1 MDSQSSL
8 VILFVFL
15 LPFILLHL
23 IKQRKKSSASQERR
37 LPPGP
42 RRLPLIGNLH
52 KLSNGLPH
60 HVLEHLA
67 LQYGPLMFL
76 QLGSISTLVV
86 SSAHMAREIF
96 KTHDLVFSGRPV
108 LYVAKKLSYG
118 CVNLSFAPYGE
129 YWREMRKI
137 VILELLS
144 AKRVQMFQSVRDEEV
159 GLMLDS
165 IAHSKGLINLTQLTL
180 FLANNVLCH
189 SAFGKKYDD
198 GEGIG
203 KSRIHG
209 LLEETRALLG
219 GFFLSDFLPW
229 LSWLNKF
236 NGLEKKVEKC
246 FKGLD
251 NFYDRVI
258 EEHLDPR
265 RPKPEHEDLV
275 DVLLRVQRDPSQA
288 IPLSNDQIKG
298 VLTDMFIAGTDTSS
312 ATLVWT
318 MAELIRNPLVLRKAQ
333 DEVRGVLK
341 GKAKVEE
348 SDLSELMYLKLVLKE
363 SFRLHPAVPLLVPR
377 ETLKSCTIEGY
388 EIPTTTMVF
397 IHAKM
402 IGKDPECWENPNE
415 FWPERFLDSS
425 IDYKGNHFQLL
436 PFGAGRRGCPGI
448 SFSVKLIE
456 LALANLLYRF
466 DWELPRGVRREDLDM
481 EDAAGLSV
489 SKKVPLFLAAKPVH
503 PSLTS
508 YVAQ

>member
-8 VILFVFL
+8 VLLFVFL
-15 LPFILLHL
+15 LPVIFWLLT
-23 IKQRKKSSASQERR
+23 KQRKKSSASQGRR

-42 RRLPLIGNLH
+42 RRIPLIGNLH

-86 SSAHMAREIF
+86 SSAHMATEIF

-118 CVNLSFAPYGE
+118 CVNLGFAPYGE

-180 FLANNVLCH
+180 FLANNVLCR

-198 GEGIG
+198 GGGIG

-209 LLEETRALLG
+209 LLEEARAPVGRILLVR
-219 GFFLSDFLPW
+219 FSTM
-229 LSWLNKF
+229 
-236 NGLEKKVEKC
+236 VE
-246 FKGLD
+246 
-251 NFYDRVI
+251 VI

-288 IPLSNDQIKG
+288 VPLSNDQIKG

-363 SFRLHPAVPLLVPR
+363 SFRLHPAAPLLLPR

-388 EIPTTTMVF
+388 KIPTTTMVF

-425 IDYKGNHFQLL
+425 IDYKGNHFELL

-466 DWELPRGVRREDLDM
+466 DWELPHGVRREDLDM
-481 EDAAGLSV
+481 EDAAGLVV
-489 SKKVPLFLAAKPVH
+489 SKKVPLFLAAKPAH
-503 PSLTS
+503 PSLTN